1 MTNIN
6 KRIAEW
12 EESEF
17 SIDDGNASKV
27 WVSNRKSFLN
37 SKSGG
42 FRGYGLNIQ
51 RKVGVKLYKIIF
63 KITSTPRLVFTKIF
77 FFIEYYVLKIASL
90 LILGNRHNAA
100 RWGLE
105 SWGYK
110 NYDNALLKSFDA
122 EFEDKGI
129 FFSHNTL
136 KSYSY
141 LKSLNNHTNFI
152 DNNKNSKIN
161 ILEIGAG
168 LFNFGHLLSIK
179 IKKFNYVVCDLPELI
194 QTVVRQIENEY
205 KRTSDYEIFLPNEIN
220 SFIESKSDRK
230 VLFITPNQIDNTKKL
245 GIKFDLFINH
255 ESFAEMG
262 IKTVNTYLR
271 KVANLMSSGALL
283 FIINRESR
291 PQAVTPN
298 DFKNLNSLG
307 QLTAFENYELDFA
320 DTVIKEIEPFRSRT
334 PNHWHIP
341 NILYIGKVK

>member
-1 MTNIN
+1 M
-6 KRIAEW
+6 
-12 EESEF
+12 
-17 SIDDGNASKV
+17 
-27 WVSNRKSFLN
+27 
-37 SKSGG
+37 
-42 FRGYGLNIQ
+42 
-51 RKVGVKLYKIIF
+51 
-63 KITSTPRLVFTKIF
+63 
-77 FFIEYYVLKIASL
+77 
-90 LILGNRHNAA
+90 
-100 RWGLE
+100 
-105 SWGYK
+105 
-110 NYDNALLKSFDA
+110 
-122 EFEDKGI
+122 
-129 FFSHNTL
+129 
-136 KSYSY
+136 
-141 LKSLNNHTNFI
+141 
-152 DNNKNSKIN
+152 
-161 ILEIGAG
+161 
-168 LFNFGHLLSIK
+168 
-179 IKKFNYVVCDLPELI
+179 PELI